1 MGRSQVALLLDEP
14 GEDYVVQ
21 APFSELSTIKPDLLW
36 LIQNEKEESSQRKE
50 QNSLKMELDRR
61 NLEHGMKLRV
71 PHMKQRGLHK
81 MNHYL
86 RTQDQIQNSL
96 ALKIS
101 FLSD

>member
-1 MGRSQVALLLDEP
+1 MKEQNSQR
-14 GEDYVVQ
+14 
-21 APFSELSTIKPDLLW
+21 
-36 LIQNEKEESSQRKE
+36 KEESSQRKE

-96 ALKIS
+96 ALKFS